1 MQECGSSSS
10 SIVVLP
16 VKFLSRWKGGV
27 GRGCSPWVVGD
38 AAADDGPEH
47 NNHEIPLLGFLC
59 ESVPVTGKITLPR
72 KYE

>member
-1 MQECGSSSS
+1 MG
-10 SIVVLP
+10 
-16 VKFLSRWKGGV
+16 GGV
-27 GRGCSPWVVGD
+27 SPWVVGD

>member
-1 MQECGSSSS
+1 M
-10 SIVVLP
+10 VVLP
-16 VKFLSRWKGGV
+16 VKFLFRWKGGV
-27 GRGCSPWVVGD
+27 EWRRVVSPWVVGD